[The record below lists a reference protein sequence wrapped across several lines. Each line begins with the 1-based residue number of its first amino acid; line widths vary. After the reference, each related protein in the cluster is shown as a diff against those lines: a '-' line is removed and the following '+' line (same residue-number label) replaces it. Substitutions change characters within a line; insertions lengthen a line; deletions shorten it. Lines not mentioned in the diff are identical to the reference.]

1 MANDVLYSV
10 LGEVDVSEMRWIHPH
25 EHLLISMEEWRGETI
40 AKYPGNVEYAR
51 RQIVKMLKE
60 LRQYGVNGLID
71 PTPMG
76 IGRDEAYV
84 EFAKSV
90 SSASGVHV
98 FLATGLYVPSNWPQ
112 WARDWKA
119 DRIGSFFARELED
132 GIGDTGVRP
141 CVIKAAVGG
150 EFTANE
156 EKMLTAGAI
165 AQRRTGA
172 SMHIH
177 TTGCRREIVDL
188 LTGLDVDPTRIYL
201 AHIDMNISEAEL
213 LWLAQRGVRFVT
225 TNWDFPYHID
235 QEEARRLLKVLIAKG
250 HLNQILIS
258 LDFSLAIESRW
269 AVGIWTWDNPDRT
282 SYSYLHT
289 GVIPKLRAAGLTDT
303 QMERIMHDNPLEMLS
318 RK

>member
-1 MANDVLYSV
+1 MMKDVLYSV
-10 LGEVDVSEMRWIHPH
+10 LGEVDASEMRWIHPH
-25 EHLLISMEEWRGETI
+25 EHLLINMAECRGETI

-60 LRQYGVNGLID
+60 LRQYGVTGLVD

-90 SSASGVHV
+90 SRASGVHV

-112 WARDWKA
+112 WAREWTTA
-119 DRIGSFFARELED
+119 RIGNLFTRELED
-132 GIGDTGVRP
+132 GIGNTGVRP

-156 EKMLTAGAI
+156 EKMLTACAI
-165 AQRRTGA
+165 AQRRTG
-172 SMHIH
+172 SSVHVH

-188 LTGLDVDPTRIYL
+188 LTALGVDPPRIYF
-201 AHIDMNISEAEL
+201 AHIDMNTSEEEI
-213 LWLAQRGVRFVT
+213 LWLAERGIRFVT

-235 QEEARRLLKVLIAKG
+235 QGEARRLVNVLIDKG
-250 HLNQILIS
+250 HLDKILIS
-258 LDFSLAIESRW
+258 IDFSLTIESRW

-289 GVIPKLRAAGLTDT
+289 GVIPKLRDAGLTEAHI
-303 QMERIMHDNPLEMLS
+303 ERIMHDNPLEMLS

>member
-1 MANDVLYSV
+1 MKDVLYSA
-10 LGEVDVSEMRWIHPH
+10 LGEVDASEMRWIHPH
-25 EHLLISMEEWRGETI
+25 EHLLINMEECRGETI

-60 LRQYGVNGLID
+60 LRQYGVTGLVD
-71 PTPMG
+71 PTPIG

-90 SSASGVHV
+90 SRASGVHV

-112 WARDWKA
+112 WARDWTTA
-119 DRIGSFFARELED
+119 RIGNLFTRELED

-141 CVIKAAVGG
+141 CIIKAAVGG
-150 EFTANE
+150 EFTMNE
-156 EKMLTAGAI
+156 EKMLTACAI
-165 AQRRTGA
+165 AQRRTG
-172 SMHIH
+172 SSIHVH

-188 LTGLDVDPTRIYL
+188 FTALGVDPTRIYF
-201 AHIDMNISEAEL
+201 AHIDMNTSEEEL
-213 LWLAQRGVRFVT
+213 LWLAERGIRFVT

-235 QEEARRLLKVLIAKG
+235 QEEARRLVNVLIDKG
-250 HLNQILIS
+250 HLDKILIS
-258 LDFSLAIESRW
+258 IDFSLTIESRW

-289 GVIPKLRAAGLTDT
+289 GVIPKLRAAGLTDAHI
-303 QMERIMHDNPLEMLS
+303 ERIMHDNTLEMLR